1 MDYKNYKILR
11 TQKEVDKLILNCKRT
26 GYASIDFETSGHQFH
41 SALGYPTMLGVS
53 FQPGSGFIIP
63 LGHFDSPFKD
73 NYKEVFLKFSKEVL
87 EDPEITKVAWNAKF
101 EYLWTKK
108 LGGQIKGRYFD
119 AMLAKYL
126 LNEERPNDLKSMVER
141 YIPEYGGYEEYEGS
155 KLPWDEKPLEGLS
168 QYCAMDCDL
177 TLRLMIFFE
186 NQLIKNDFYKLF
198 RNLLMMA
205 TRVLGDSEYNGFT
218 IDSERLDAI
227 DIKYQA
233 KIVQSEIDLRN
244 NKKIKKFNKF
254 LIEQRVAKIVL
265 KIQAEIDDLY
275 DEIEDIKDPKVI
287 KSKTKQITTRESKI
301 DRLEAGE
308 FSPAEAKK
316 ITEEVNFNSPTQM
329 GDLFFISPKGFKF
342 PIVKYTTNKDT
353 KQDTTNPSTDESVLL
368 ELVKTDKSG
377 FCKQLLEHR
386 GLTTLYN
393 TFIKGIR
400 EKLSE
405 DSKVH
410 TTHNIHGCITGEN
423 ELICKNGDI
432 RIDSIAPKEMGVKDI
447 TDKNL
452 FVLSHDGTWE
462 QITHTI
468 NKGLCK
474 TYKITTSL
482 GETLNCTLEHK
493 LLTIEGMKKVRDI
506 LKNNIPIIMNN
517 VKYLDLPKVEMG
529 KYHNEVIF
537 KDIPGYPGYI
547 ANNEGKIFSIKI
559 KGGKGSLDY
568 NNPHEMLPRLTK
580 GYLRIGF
587 RNNDGKRHQEKVSRI
602 VWKTFR
608 GDIPEGYQVDHK
620 DFNKEN
626 NHIDNLQLLSNSDN
640 IKKNYKYNR
649 ACFTRGS
656 INGSTKLDTL
666 KIGNILFDSMK
677 GLEIKHISEKYNIS
691 IKQVSRIINSEAW
704 ENIYIDNL
712 ISKEFLG
719 LEIIYDLSV
728 NNKHSYT
735 IKSNYISS
743 NTVTGRLSTT
753 GPNLQQVP
761 RTTTNADIK
770 TMFIAPPGFLLLQ
783 LDYSQAELRVMAAAA
798 GETTMIQWFK
808 DGRDIHIMSAL
819 KKWHME
825 DEYDRIKLII
835 DTEDDNDPEFKVWK
849 VRRKQAKTINF
860 GIIYGQGAPKLAES
874 LECSVE
880 EAKGFLKD
888 FDKQFPKVAA
898 FVKKQHKL
906 AKDNAYVKSVF
917 GRKRRLPNVDSDERW
932 KVAEALRFA
941 INAPIQGAA
950 SDYALFSSILIWEQS
965 LWDKAIKIELP
976 QVYTVHD
983 SIGYFVKPEH
993 IHEVIPKL
1001 EAICANP
1008 ETKEWFGFQID
1019 GVKMQVDFEVS
1030 STSWADLKTYKKEV
1044 DYTQY
1049 F

>member
-1 MDYKNYKILR
+1 MEYKNYKILR
-11 TQKEVDKLILNCKRT
+11 TQKEIDKLILNCKRT
-26 GYASIDFETSGHQFH
+26 GYASIDFETSGHDYH

-63 LGHFDSPFKD
+63 LGHFDSPFKE
-73 NYKEVFLKFSKEVL
+73 NYKDIFLNFSKKVL
-87 EDPEITKVAWNAKF
+87 ENPKITKVAWNAKF

-126 LNEERPNDLKSMVER
+126 LNEERPNDLKSMVEM
-141 YIPEYGGYEEYEGS
+141 YIPDYGGYEEYEGS

-205 TRVLGDSEYNGFT
+205 TRVLGDSEYNGFI
-218 IDSERLDAI
+218 IDSEKLDAI

-275 DEIEDIKDPKVI
+275 DELEDTKDAKVI

-316 ITEEVNFNSPTQM
+316 ITEEVNFNSPPQM

-368 ELVKTDKSG
+368 ELVKVDKSG

-386 GLTTLYN
+386 GLSTLYN

-410 TTHNIHGCITGEN
+410 TTHNIHG
-423 ELICKNGDI
+423 
-432 RIDSIAPKEMGVKDI
+432 
-447 TDKNL
+447 
-452 FVLSHDGTWE
+452 
-462 QITHTI
+462 
-468 NKGLCK
+468 
-474 TYKITTSL
+474 
-482 GETLNCTLEHK
+482 
-493 LLTIEGMKKVRDI
+493 
-506 LKNNIPIIMNN
+506 
-517 VKYLDLPKVEMG
+517 
-529 KYHNEVIF
+529 
-537 KDIPGYPGYI
+537 
-547 ANNEGKIFSIKI
+547 
-559 KGGKGSLDY
+559 
-568 NNPHEMLPRLTK
+568 
-580 GYLRIGF
+580 
-587 RNNDGKRHQEKVSRI
+587 
-602 VWKTFR
+602 
-608 GDIPEGYQVDHK
+608 
-620 DFNKEN
+620 
-626 NHIDNLQLLSNSDN
+626 
-640 IKKNYKYNR
+640 
-649 ACFTRGS
+649 
-656 INGSTKLDTL
+656 
-666 KIGNILFDSMK
+666 
-677 GLEIKHISEKYNIS
+677 
-691 IKQVSRIINSEAW
+691 
-704 ENIYIDNL
+704 
-712 ISKEFLG
+712 
-719 LEIIYDLSV
+719 
-728 NNKHSYT
+728 
-735 IKSNYISS
+735 
-743 NTVTGRLSTT
+743 TVTGRLSTT

-770 TMFIAPPGFLLLQ
+770 TMFIPPPGYLLLQ

-798 GETTMIQWFK
+798 GETTMIKWFK
-808 DGRDIHIMSAL
+808 EGRDIHIMSAL

-835 DTEDDNDPEFKVWK
+835 DTEDDNDPEYKIWK

-874 LECSVE
+874 LECSPA

-888 FDKQFPKVAA
+888 FDIQFPKVAA

-917 GRKRRLPNVDSDERW
+917 GRKRRLPNVDSDEKW

-983 SIGYFVKPEH
+983 SIGYFVRPED
-993 IHEVIPKL
+993 IHDVVPKL

-1030 STSWADLKTYKKEV
+1030 STSWADLKTYKKDI

>member
-1 MDYKNYKILR
+1 
-11 TQKEVDKLILNCKRT
+11 
-26 GYASIDFETSGHQFH
+26 
-41 SALGYPTMLGVS
+41 
-53 FQPGSGFIIP
+53 
-63 LGHFDSPFKD
+63 
-73 NYKEVFLKFSKEVL
+73 
-87 EDPEITKVAWNAKF
+87 
-101 EYLWTKK
+101 
-108 LGGQIKGRYFD
+108 
-119 AMLAKYL
+119 
-126 LNEERPNDLKSMVER
+126 
-141 YIPEYGGYEEYEGS
+141 
-155 KLPWDEKPLEGLS
+155 
-168 QYCAMDCDL
+168 
-177 TLRLMIFFE
+177 
-186 NQLIKNDFYKLF
+186 
-198 RNLLMMA
+198 
-205 TRVLGDSEYNGFT
+205 
-218 IDSERLDAI
+218 
-227 DIKYQA
+227 
-233 KIVQSEIDLRN
+233 
-244 NKKIKKFNKF
+244 
-254 LIEQRVAKIVL
+254 
-265 KIQAEIDDLY
+265 
-275 DEIEDIKDPKVI
+275 
-287 KSKTKQITTRESKI
+287 
-301 DRLEAGE
+301 
-308 FSPAEAKK
+308 
-316 ITEEVNFNSPTQM
+316 M
-329 GDLFFISPKGFKF
+329 G
-342 PIVKYTTNKDT
+342 
-353 KQDTTNPSTDESVLL
+353 
-368 ELVKTDKSG
+368 
-377 FCKQLLEHR
+377 
-386 GLTTLYN
+386 
-393 TFIKGIR
+393 
-400 EKLSE
+400 
-405 DSKVH
+405 
-410 TTHNIHGCITGEN
+410 
-423 ELICKNGDI
+423 
-432 RIDSIAPKEMGVKDI
+432 
-447 TDKNL
+447 
-452 FVLSHDGTWE
+452 
-462 QITHTI
+462 
-468 NKGLCK
+468 
-474 TYKITTSL
+474 
-482 GETLNCTLEHK
+482 
-493 LLTIEGMKKVRDI
+493 
-506 LKNNIPIIMNN
+506 
-517 VKYLDLPKVEMG
+517 
-529 KYHNEVIF
+529 
-537 KDIPGYPGYI
+537 
-547 ANNEGKIFSIKI
+547 
-559 KGGKGSLDY
+559 
-568 NNPHEMLPRLTK
+568 
-580 GYLRIGF
+580 
-587 RNNDGKRHQEKVSRI
+587 
-602 VWKTFR
+602 
-608 GDIPEGYQVDHK
+608 
-620 DFNKEN
+620 
-626 NHIDNLQLLSNSDN
+626 
-640 IKKNYKYNR
+640 
-649 ACFTRGS
+649 
-656 INGSTKLDTL
+656 
-666 KIGNILFDSMK
+666 
-677 GLEIKHISEKYNIS
+677 
-691 IKQVSRIINSEAW
+691 
-704 ENIYIDNL
+704 NIYIDNL